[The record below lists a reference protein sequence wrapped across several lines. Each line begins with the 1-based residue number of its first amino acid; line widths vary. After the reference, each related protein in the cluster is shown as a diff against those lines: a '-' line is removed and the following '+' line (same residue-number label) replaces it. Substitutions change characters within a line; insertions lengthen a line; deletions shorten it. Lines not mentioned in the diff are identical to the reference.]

1 MDHQH
6 LSAPESAQINPR
18 EPLHGAA
25 ALAVRDQL
33 RAPSELDSAVRVA
46 REMLAA
52 YGSTDYADHAAVAQ
66 AFGATRESLRILL
79 RALGVE
85 PVDEQEAVRR
95 SVDAQFPTVAAFLAT
110 ERGEG
115 Q

>member
-1 MDHQH
+1 M
-6 LSAPESAQINPR
+6 STSY
-18 EPLHGAA
+18 
-25 ALAVRDQL
+25 DQL
-33 RAPSELDSAVRVA
+33 HASPELDSAVHVA

-85 PVDEQEAVRR
+85 TTTP
-95 SVDAQFPTVAAFLAT
+95 PAAAPAPPA
-110 ERGEG
+110 ERCP
-115 Q
+115 